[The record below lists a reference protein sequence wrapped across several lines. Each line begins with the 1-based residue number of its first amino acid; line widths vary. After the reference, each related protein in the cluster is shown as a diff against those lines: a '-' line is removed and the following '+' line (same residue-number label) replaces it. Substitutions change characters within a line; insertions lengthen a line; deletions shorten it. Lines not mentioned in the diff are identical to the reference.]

1 MSASTRTGGST
12 EDQAIDHAAL
22 RKGLSG
28 LHWLVLLALVFVL
41 AVGGSYVLVRGRAG
55 SAQQSAPIATA
66 ATISTPPAVSSAPTV
81 APAAAT
87 PASGSVNGQPTL
99 TADQAQAAYLWQ
111 QSHEQDFCSCN
122 TANPPSS
129 P

>member
-1 MSASTRTGGST
+1 MSAGARTGGST
-12 EDQAIDHAAL
+12 EDQAIDHSAP
-22 RKGLSG
+22 RKGTSSL
-28 LHWLVLLALVFVL
+28 LWLVLLALVFVL

-55 SAQQSAPIATA
+55 SAPQSAPIATA
-66 ATISTPPAVSSAPTV
+66 ATIATPPAVSSAPTAAPV
-81 APAAAT
+81 AVT
-87 PASGSVNGQPTL
+87 PASGSVSGQPTL

>member
-1 MSASTRTGGST
+1 MSAGARTGGST
-12 EDQAIDHAAL
+12 EDQTTDHGAP
-22 RKGLSG
+22 RKGTSG
-28 LHWLVLLALVFVL
+28 RIWLVLLALVFVL
-41 AVGGSYVLVRGRAG
+41 ALGGSYVLVRGRAG
-55 SAQQSAPIATA
+55 SAQQSAPIPTATTIATPVAVSTTPTA
-66 ATISTPPAVSSAPTV
+66 APV
-81 APAAAT
+81 AAT
-87 PASGSVNGQPTL
+87 PASSSVSGQPTL